1 MTGGPQRLGLGTV
14 QWGMPYG
21 ITNRSGMATP
31 ETVAK
36 LLARA
41 RQVGV
46 GLLDTAWAYG
56 DAERAIGSQGE
67 SAAGFSVVT
76 KTRPLKGQALSPSEA
91 AVFMG
96 DAFDESLAR
105 LGVTSV
111 YGLLVHHADDLLGP
125 SGDALWTMMQKL
137 KREGKVAKTGCS
149 LYNPAQFFMLQARY
163 ALDLVQIPYNIYD
176 QRYVTSGMASRTR
189 SSGVEVHVRSA
200 FLQGILLSEP
210 DRLPAHFAGVREH
223 HAALWAQYEASGLS
237 PLQAALGFCLAC
249 PEIDKV
255 IVGCE
260 RPEQWEGILEAAQ
273 ATVSPESLRSLGR
286 FATHDEAVINPLRW
300 N

>member
-1 MTGGPQRLGLGTV
+1 MTWGPQRLGLGTV

-31 ETVAK
+31 ETVIK

-41 RQVGV
+41 RQAGV
-46 GLLDTAWAYG
+46 GLLDTAWTYG
-56 DAERAIGSQGE
+56 DAERVLGEQG
-67 SAAGFSVVT
+67 ALANGFSIVT
-76 KTRPLKGQALSPSEA
+76 KTRPLKGLDLSPAESAKLVEEA
-91 AVFMG
+91 FHA
-96 DAFDESLAR
+96 SLAR
-105 LGVTSV
+105 LRGGAV

-125 SGDALWTMMQKL
+125 SGDALWVLMQKL
-137 KREGKVAKTGCS
+137 RSQGLVEKIGCS
-149 LYNPAQFFMLQARY
+149 LYDPQQFFLLQQRY
-163 ALDLVQIPYNIYD
+163 ALELVQLPYNIYD
-176 QRYVTSGMASRTR
+176 QRYVTSGMAARAS

-210 DRLPAHFAGVREH
+210 ARLPLHFAGVREH

-260 RPEQWEGILEAAQ
+260 QPEQWEGILEAAQ